1 MDSYENELIQ
11 ALINILNN
19 AKDELVKKPSDE
31 EKYIFIDIFRNE
43 KNEVNIIIKDNAAG
57 IPNEYIDKIFKPYFS
72 TKHKSQGTGI
82 GLYMTEEIITKH
94 LQGQIFVENKEFT
107 YEGKEYIGAQFT
119 IVLNLLSE

>member
-1 MDSYENELIQ
+1 MDLISAQFTAKDIHIIKNIENIELDSYENELIQ

-57 IPNEYIDKIFKPYFS
+57 IPNEYIDKIFEPYFS

-82 GLYMTEEIITKH
+82 GLYMTEE
-94 LQGQIFVENKEFT
+94 
-107 YEGKEYIGAQFT
+107 Y
-119 IVLNLLSE
+119 